1 MPVPKEVMDVLK
13 KIEDPHIG
21 KNIVDAKMV
30 KNIKV
35 KGKKV
40 SLKLIPPALGCA
52 ACGMIHGMI
61 DEITKGLKKKG
72 YEADIEIGF

>member
-1 MPVPKEVMDVLK
+1 MPIPKEVMDALK

-35 KGKKV
+35 NGKKV
-40 SLKLIPPALGCA
+40 SLKFVPPGMGCE

-61 DEITKGLKKKG
+61 AEITEVLKKKG
-72 YEADIEIGF
+72 YEVEIEVGF

>member
-21 KNIVDAKMV
+21 KNIVEAKMV
-30 KNIKV
+30 KDIKV

-40 SLKLIPPALGCA
+40 SMKFIPPGMGCE
-52 ACGMIHGMI
+52 ACGII
-61 DEITKGLKKKG
+61 QLIVDEIKTELEKKG
-72 YEADIEIGF
+72 YEVEITVSF